1 MKSLVLS
8 FLGFTFS
15 ALFLQKI
22 SLLLI
27 AVECLILIMAFGKK
41 MSFKDITLAAFPSLG
56 AAAVFLLFL
65 YQQGAFADYIE
76 LNLHFNRAMVAY
88 FDRGSFWYGNLLF
101 SFYGLALLAAILFY
115 RQENI
120 YFRAL
125 AWIYGAEFMMRHFY
139 FAPHPNYY
147 TLLTMLAAMVFAP
160 AVSRILPRHKLFG
173 LFLIILLFARLGLLF
188 NTVDT
193 TSVKHNSYKHYLL
206 ADYVHKN
213 SQPDDYL
220 MNGYDKNFNIYR
232 PDVSYY
238 WFGLDMLLP
247 IMELEYDIKAKPDVN
262 AFIVK
267 YRPKFIYVQNYPD
280 LRAYRTYGE
289 SRFAQTFIPELVWEL
304 YEKTPFENLAVLK

>member
-1 MKSLVLS
+1 
-8 FLGFTFS
+8 
-15 ALFLQKI
+15 
-22 SLLLI
+22 
-27 AVECLILIMAFGKK
+27 
-41 MSFKDITLAAFPSLG
+41 
-56 AAAVFLLFL
+56 
-65 YQQGAFADYIE
+65 
-76 LNLHFNRAMVAY
+76 
-88 FDRGSFWYGNLLF
+88 
-101 SFYGLALLAAILFY
+101 
-115 RQENI
+115 
-120 YFRAL
+120 
-125 AWIYGAEFMMRHFY
+125 MMRHFY

-193 TSVKHNSYKHYLL
+193 TSVKYNSYKHYLL

-289 SRFAQTFIPELVWEL
+289 SRFAQTFIPELVREL